1 MVRKISDGM
10 PEINFLPK
18 TCGVVDERGEI
29 AAVYKGIPQND
40 IGRFTDVITNVPKP
54 IGISILIRSMS
65 PDIIVC
71 DEIGSNQDIKAI
83 EEATCKRN

>member
-1 MVRKISDGM
+1 M
-10 PEINFLPK
+10 PEINFSSK

-40 IGRFTDVITNVPKP
+40 IGKFTDVITNVPKP

-71 DEIGSNQDIKAI
+71 DEIGSNKDIKAI

>member
-1 MVRKISDGM
+1 M